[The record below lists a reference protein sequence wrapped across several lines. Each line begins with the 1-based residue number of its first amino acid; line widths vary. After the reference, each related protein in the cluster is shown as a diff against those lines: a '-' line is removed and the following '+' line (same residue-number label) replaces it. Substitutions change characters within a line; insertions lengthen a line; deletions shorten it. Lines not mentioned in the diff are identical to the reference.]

1 MIHGFFG
8 CRTTCGRQRHVA
20 LLLSVLLMA
29 NVMWIGRVY
38 AVEGFAVHSVQP
50 AWNGNVYQLNA
61 RVQTPLTEPAVE
73 ALHRGVALTLTF
85 DIEVNRKRR
94 LWLDETVAT
103 LEQQYQVRYHAL
115 TDHYL
120 LVNLNTG
127 VQSSFPH
134 LQATLDV
141 VGLVVDLPVLDRQF
155 LEPRGEYQARMR
167 VRLDLESLPPPLR
180 LIAYFTP
187 SWWMTSEW
195 HLWKVKV

>member
-1 MIHGFFG
+1 MICGVLSGRFAGFSRRNPTLVLCF
-8 CRTTCGRQRHVA
+8 
-20 LLLSVLLMA
+20 LLTAGTVWPVRVFAAEMFAIRSVD
-29 NVMWIGRVY
+29 
-38 AVEGFAVHSVQP
+38 P
-50 AWNGNVYQLNA
+50 AWVGNVYQLDA
-61 RVQTPLTEPAVE
+61 RAQTPLTEPAVE

-94 LWLDETVAT
+94 YWLDETVAS
-103 LEQQYQVRYHAL
+103 LEQKYQLRYHAL

-134 LQATLDV
+134 LQTALDV
-141 VGLVVDLPVLDRQF
+141 VSTLVDLPVLDRQF
-155 LEPRGEYQARMR
+155 LEPQGDYQGRLR

-195 HLWKVKV
+195 HLWKVKM

>member
-1 MIHGFFG
+1 MIRGVFG
-8 CRTTCGRQRHVA
+8 CRLTWFRRSNLA
-20 LLLSVLLMA
+20 LLSFFLLA
-29 NVMWIGRVY
+29 AGVVWASRAY
-38 AVEGFAVHSVQP
+38 ADEGFAIQSVQP

-61 RVQTPLTEPAVE
+61 RAQTPLTEPAVE

-94 LWLDETVAT
+94 YWLDETVAI
-103 LEQQYQVRYHAL
+103 LEQEYQLRYHAL

-155 LEPRGEYQARMR
+155 LEPKGDYQARMR

-180 LIAYFTP
+180 LVAYFTP